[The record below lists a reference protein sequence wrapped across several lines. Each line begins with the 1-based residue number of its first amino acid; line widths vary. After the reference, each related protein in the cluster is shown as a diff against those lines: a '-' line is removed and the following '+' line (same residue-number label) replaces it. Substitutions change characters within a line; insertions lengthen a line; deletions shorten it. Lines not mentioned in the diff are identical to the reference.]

1 MTDKISSELISR
13 RAAFSVGMAAA
24 LSAAATVLI
33 ATGAVAQ
40 TQGMERRDDRRGD
53 RQDRRSNKTE
63 AETEAEAKEEAEK
76 TAKAEA
82 AKKAEAEKTEKK

>member
-1 MTDKISSELISR
+1 MTEKISSALISR
-13 RAAFSVGMAAA
+13 RGAFSVGIASA
-24 LSAAATVLI
+24 LSLAATVLI

-63 AETEAEAKEEAEK
+63 AETKEEAEK
-76 TAKAEA
+76 KAKAESE
-82 AKKAEAEKTEKK
+82 KKAEAEKTEKK

>member
-1 MTDKISSELISR
+1 MSEKISSELISR
-13 RAAFSVGMAAA
+13 RGAFSVGMAAA
-24 LSAAATVLI
+24 LSVAATVLI

-76 TAKAEA
+76 AKAEA
-82 AKKAEAEKTEKK
+82 AKKAEAEKAAKK